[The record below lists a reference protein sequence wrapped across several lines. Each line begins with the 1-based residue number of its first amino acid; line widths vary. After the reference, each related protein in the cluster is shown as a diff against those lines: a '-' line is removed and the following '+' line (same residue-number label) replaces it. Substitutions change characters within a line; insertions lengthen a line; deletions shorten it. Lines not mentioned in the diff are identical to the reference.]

1 MGYELS
7 GCCRLEGLLVE
18 AGSFGVCSRMR
29 LTLSEEVLEIWE
41 VSKLGAT
48 GQEPFVKSKVPEEV
62 GIESGPDESFGP
74 EESGM

>member
-1 MGYELS
+1 
-7 GCCRLEGLLVE
+7 
-18 AGSFGVCSRMR
+18 MR
-29 LTLSEEVLEIWE
+29 LTVSEEVLEIWE

-62 GIESGPDESFGP
+62 GIESGPEESFGP